1 MNIEIEK
8 REDIAIINM
17 HGELDMSTVD
27 DLVAKTK
34 ELTTSY
40 SNIIFNFAGIEFVD
54 STGIGN
60 IIKIF
65 KDNNSDNYLI
75 TNLSSDVEEI
85 FYILNLKELLG
96 EKRFTKSLEEALNLL
111 QDKQED
117 N

>member
-1 MNIEIEK
+1 MKIEIEK

-17 HGELDMSTVD
+17 QGELDMSTVD
-27 DLVAKTK
+27 NLVAKTK
-34 ELTTSY
+34 ELTYSY
-40 SNIIFNFAGIEFVD
+40 RNIIFNFADIEFVD

-60 IIKIF
+60 IIKLF
-65 KDNNSDNYLI
+65 KDNQDANYLI

-96 EKRFTKSLEEALNLL
+96 EKVFTKTLTEAIDLL
-111 QDKQED
+111 KGEKKV